1 MMSLQTRP
9 FLADREGFTFIEGA
23 IDQEDSVG
31 RLFEDFH
38 FTHIINLATP
48 AGIPFS
54 LEQPR
59 TYLQSNVVG
68 LLNVL

>member
-9 FLADREGFTFIEGA
+9 FLADREGFTFIEGD

-48 AGIPFS
+48 A
-54 LEQPR
+54 
-59 TYLQSNVVG
+59 
-68 LLNVL
+68 